1 MGNVLAA
8 KERVDVKRSNLRL
21 IRENGGIPAVVY
33 GHNQDST
40 PIEVNGKELRK
51 TLQEVGRNGIIE
63 LQLGSDKKNVMLT
76 EYQMDSLTNKF
87 IHADF
92 LAVNLTRKI
101 TAGVQLVTVGTPEG
115 VKEGGI
121 LQQTLHEV
129 AVTARPKELPESI
142 EVDVSHLEIGDSIYL
157 KDIEGQVSAAIE
169 TDGDEVVA
177 SVLAP
182 KLEPAAEEEQAEDG
196 EETEE

>member
-8 KERVDVKRSNLRL
+8 KERVDGKRSNLRL

-63 LQLGSDKKNVMLT
+63 LQLENDKKNVMLT

-87 IHADF
+87 VHVDF
-92 LAVNLTRKI
+92 LAVNLTRKV
-101 TAGVQLVTVGTPEG
+101 TAGVPLVAVGTPAG

-142 EVDVSHLEIGDSIYL
+142 EIDVSHLQIGDSIYL
-157 KDIEGQVSAAIE
+157 KDIEGQVAAAIE
-169 TDGDEVVA
+169 NEGDEVVA

-182 KLEPAAEEEQAEDG
+182 KLEPAVEE
-196 EETEE
+196 EETEGEEAEQ

>member
-8 KERVDVKRSNLRL
+8 KERVDGKRSNLRL

-51 TLQEVGRNGIIE
+51 TLQEIGRNGIIE
-63 LQLGSDKKNVMLT
+63 LQLENEKKNVMLT

-87 IHADF
+87 VHVDF
-92 LAVNLTRKI
+92 LAVNLTRKV
-101 TAGVQLVTVGTPEG
+101 TAGVPLVAVGTPAG

-142 EVDVSHLEIGDSIYL
+142 EIDVSHLQIGDSIYL
-157 KDIEGQVSAAIE
+157 KDIEGQVAAAIE
-169 TDGDEVVA
+169 NEGDEVVA

-182 KLEPAAEEEQAEDG
+182 KLEPAVEEEETDG
-196 EETEE
+196 EEAEQ

>member
-8 KERVDVKRSNLRL
+8 KERVDGKRSNLRL

-63 LQLGSDKKNVMLT
+63 LQLENDKKNVMLT

-87 IHADF
+87 VHVDF
-92 LAVNLTRKI
+92 LAVNLTRKV
-101 TAGVQLVTVGTPEG
+101 TVGVQLVAVGTPAG
-115 VKEGGI
+115 VKDGGI

-142 EVDVSHLEIGDSIYL
+142 EIDVSHLQIGDSIYL
-157 KDIEGQVSAAIE
+157 KDIEGQVAAAIE
-169 TDGDEVVA
+169 NEGDEVVA

-182 KLEPAAEEEQAEDG
+182 KLEPAVEEEQTDG
-196 EETEE
+196 EEAEQ

>member
-8 KERVDVKRSNLRL
+8 KERVDGKRSNLRL

-63 LQLGSDKKNVMLT
+63 LQLENDKKNVMLT

-87 IHADF
+87 VHVDF
-92 LAVNLTRKI
+92 LAVNLTRKV
-101 TAGVQLVTVGTPEG
+101 TAGVPLVAVGTPAG

-142 EVDVSHLEIGDSIYL
+142 EIDVSHLQIGDSIYL
-157 KDIEGQVSAAIE
+157 KDIEGQVAAAIE
-169 TDGDEVVA
+169 NEGDEVVA

-182 KLEPAAEEEQAEDG
+182 KLEPAVEEEETDG
-196 EETEE
+196 EEAEQ

>member
-8 KERVDVKRSNLRL
+8 KERVDGKRSNLRL

-51 TLQEVGRNGIIE
+51 TLQGVGRNGIIE
-63 LQLGSDKKNVMLT
+63 LQLENDKKNVMLT

-87 IHADF
+87 VHVDF
-92 LAVNLTRKI
+92 LAVNLTRKV
-101 TAGVQLVTVGTPEG
+101 TVGVQLVAVGTPVG
-115 VKEGGI
+115 VKDGGI

-142 EVDVSHLEIGDSIYL
+142 EIDVSHLQIGDSTYL
-157 KDIEGQVSAAIE
+157 KDIEGQVAAAIE
-169 TDGDEVVA
+169 NEGDEVVA

-182 KLEPAAEEEQAEDG
+182 KLEPAVEEEQTDG
-196 EETEE
+196 EEAEQ

>member
-8 KERVDVKRSNLRL
+8 KERVDGKRSNLRL

-51 TLQEVGRNGIIE
+51 TLQGVGRNGIIE
-63 LQLGSDKKNVMLT
+63 LQLENDKKNVMLT

-87 IHADF
+87 VHVDF
-92 LAVNLTRKI
+92 LAVNLTRKV
-101 TAGVQLVTVGTPEG
+101 TVGVQLVAVGTPVG
-115 VKEGGI
+115 VKDGGI

-142 EVDVSHLEIGDSIYL
+142 EIDVSHLQIGDSIYL
-157 KDIEGQVSAAIE
+157 KDIEGQVAAAIE
-169 TDGDEVVA
+169 NEGDEVVA

-182 KLEPAAEEEQAEDG
+182 KLEPAVEEEQTDG
-196 EETEE
+196 EEAEQ

>member
-8 KERVDVKRSNLRL
+8 KERVDGKRSNLRL

-33 GHNQDST
+33 GHNQDNT

-51 TLQEVGRNGIIE
+51 TLQDVGRNGIIE
-63 LQLGSDKKNVMLT
+63 LQLENDKKNVMLT

-87 IHADF
+87 IHVDF
-92 LAVNLTRKI
+92 LAVNLSRKV
-101 TAGVQLVTVGTPEG
+101 TAGVPLVAVGTPAG

-129 AVTARPKELPESI
+129 AVTARPKDLPESI
-142 EVDVSHLEIGDSIYL
+142 EVDVSNLQIGDAIYL
-157 KDIEGQVSAAIE
+157 KDIEEQVSAAIE
-169 TDGDEVVA
+169 TEGDEVIA

-182 KLEPAAEEEQAEDG
+182 KLEPAVEEEQTDEEEAEQ
-196 EETEE
+196 